1 VGKKGRILL
10 PSKKGLFRL
19 SNESCKLWFLQATPT
34 TDLRR
39 VVGQLIPQYVAN
51 QGVGNRTHAI
61 VISFTRESGNESM
74 SVVRWVMGC
83 NRTGHRTN
91 CGPVQ

>member
-39 VVGQLIPQYVAN
+39 VVGQLIPKYVAN

-61 VISFTRESGNESM
+61 VTSFTREAGSESM
-74 SVVRWVMGC
+74 SVVR
-83 NRTGHRTN
+83 
-91 CGPVQ
+91 

>member
-1 VGKKGRILL
+1 MIWPMASLPGCSSDRSAPEAPAEVVPVGKKGRILL

-51 QGVGNRTHAI
+51 QGVGK
-61 VISFTRESGNESM
+61 
-74 SVVRWVMGC
+74 
-83 NRTGHRTN
+83 
-91 CGPVQ
+91 

>member
-19 SNESCKLWFLQATPT
+19 SNESCKLRFLQAAST

-39 VVGQLIPQYVAN
+39 VVGQLIPKYVAS
-51 QGVGNRTHAI
+51 QGVENRIHAI
-61 VISFTRESGNESM
+61 ATSITRESGSELR
-74 SVVRWVMGC
+74 SVVR
-83 NRTGHRTN
+83 
-91 CGPVQ
+91 